1 VAYCAFCGKAAEVL
15 RKRGNPHAMTLHK
28 LLYDSV
34 PRPGGGFV
42 HRPKTS
48 LDFTIVVV
56 DEISML
62 PKSMLDLLLR
72 HKIYCIF
79 LGDPF
84 QLSQIFKNEEHDL
97 LDHPHVF
104 LDEVMRQ
111 AAESEIIQLTMKIRN
126 KEDIHYSKGKEVM
139 VIPKKELI
147 DGCYLWA
154 DQTICATNQMRKYI
168 NNHSRDILGISGLPK
183 DGEHMICLRNY
194 WEDFSD
200 TGNPLVNGSTGII
213 RKPQEGEVQIPR
225 WVQCDN
231 QTLLTIDCDFETEE
245 GTFHNVR
252 MDKHLIEKGEK
263 CVDWRTSY
271 KLGKLIHR
279 IGDIVPR
286 EFDFAYAIT
295 AWKSQGNEWD
305 KILAIEENFPF
316 DKIEHARFLY
326 TVCTRASKKLV
337 LVRN

>member
-1 VAYCAFCGKAAEVL
+1 
-15 RKRGNPHAMTLHK
+15 
-28 LLYDSV
+28 
-34 PRPGGGFV
+34 
-42 HRPKTS
+42 
-48 LDFTIVVV
+48 
-56 DEISML
+56 
-62 PKSMLDLLLR
+62 
-72 HKIYCIF
+72 
-79 LGDPF
+79 
-84 QLSQIFKNEEHDL
+84 
-97 LDHPHVF
+97 
-104 LDEVMRQ
+104 
-111 AAESEIIQLTMKIRN
+111 
-126 KEDIHYSKGKEVM
+126 
-139 VIPKKELI
+139 
-147 DGCYLWA
+147 
-154 DQTICATNQMRKYI
+154 
-168 NNHSRDILGISGLPK
+168 
-183 DGEHMICLRNY
+183 MICLRNY